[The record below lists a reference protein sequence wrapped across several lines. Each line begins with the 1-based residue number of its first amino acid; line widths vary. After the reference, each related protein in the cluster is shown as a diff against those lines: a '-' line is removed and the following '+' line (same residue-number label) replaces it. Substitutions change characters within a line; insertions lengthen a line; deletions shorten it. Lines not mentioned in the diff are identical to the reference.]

1 MTLCWLNLK
10 VLGFNCIE
18 HDYLSSCFTGI
29 SQSESLDGQLSDPL
43 PVNIGVHQ
51 GSILGLLLF
60 LQYLNYLPTVTES
73 CNINVFADDIEIGYT
88 AKQGVFDSVYRYF
101 DVNTLSINVHKW
113 LFILIG
119 THQSIAKMAD
129 AIIHINNDPLKH
141 VLVAKYLGVYIV

>member
-88 AKQGVFDSVYRYF
+88 AKQGCSTQYTGILMLTHLVLMY
-101 DVNTLSINVHKW
+101 INGS
-113 LFILIG
+113 L
-119 THQSIAKMAD
+119 
-129 AIIHINNDPLKH
+129 
-141 VLVAKYLGVYIV
+141 Y